1 MKDRR
6 TAVLRKKRS
15 GAIAAR
21 RLKFLLTA
29 DQTGIPP
36 EVLAM
41 LRDDICRVISRYM
54 DVDASGMELRVR
66 YSHGE
71 LSGEDSADRS
81 AVLCTAI
88 PVRNLRLKGII
99 T

>member
-1 MKDRR
+1 MRGRR

-41 LRDDICRVISRYM
+41 LRGDICRVISRYV

-66 YSHGE
+66 CSHGE
-71 LSGEDSADRS
+71 SPGEETADSP
-81 AVLCTAI
+81 AVLYTAI
-88 PVRNLRLKGII
+88 PVRNLRLKGTI